1 MKYSVLLI
9 KEIFNYI
16 KNPVPYIKSKEKL
29 GGKIKFILISSLIVL
44 ILNVLFALIS
54 MLLRFYGIIDAVNN
68 IHEMKIDENILFMI
82 ILGPLLEEVSFRLYL
97 NWKIP
102 FIITSSTLIGLGF
115 FCKEYLHTGI
125 LSPDNWTNKIL
136 FIVGSVFLF
145 SILCFAFKTEIEKFG
160 MKFFKFI
167 FYFSILLFGF
177 LHIQNYTVNV
187 NPKTILLIPLL
198 IMPQLLGGL
207 NSAYIRIKYGI
218 LWSYF
223 AHALLNSV
231 AVMFIYFKI

>member
-9 KEIFNYI
+9 KEILNYV

-29 GGKIKFILISSLIVL
+29 GEKIKFILVSSLIVL
-44 ILNVLFALIS
+44 ILKVLFALIS
-54 MLLRFYGIIDAVNN
+54 ILLRHYGIIDAANN
-68 IHEMKIDENILFMI
+68 IKEMTVDENILWMV
-82 ILGPLLEEVSFRLYL
+82 ILGPLLEEMSFRLYL

-102 FIITSSTLIGLGF
+102 FLIISSTLIGLGF
-115 FCKEYLHTGI
+115 FSKEYLHTGI

-136 FIVGSVFLF
+136 FIVVNVFLF
-145 SILCFAFKTEIEKFG
+145 SILCISFKIEIEKFG
-160 MKFFKFI
+160 LKYFKYI

-177 LHIQNYTVNV
+177 MHIQNYTVNV
-187 NPKTILLIPLL
+187 NPKTILLTPFL

-231 AVMFIYFKI
+231 AVMLIYFKI